1 MIKFFCHK
9 LKTMKT
15 KIILITILS
24 LLTFT
29 SYSQNSKEKEPKS
42 TTTNF
47 ELKTSSIEKLQ
58 TFNWNTLKE
67 MFKEN
72 EDDQEIT
79 IGFIYENK
87 AQIDDSKV
95 KIDNFEIKLS
105 GKTSDLD
112 KMTKRLKKSFDKL
125 EELKNK
131 N

>member
-1 MIKFFCHK
+1 
-9 LKTMKT
+9 MKT

-29 SYSQNSKEKEPKS
+29 SYGQNSKEKEPKS

-47 ELKTSSIEKLQ
+47 ELKTSSIEKLH
-58 TFNWNTLKE
+58 TFNWNALKE
-67 MFKEN
+67 IFKEN
-72 EDDQEIT
+72 DDDQEIT

-87 AQIDDSKV
+87 AQIDDTKV

-112 KMTKRLKKSFDKL
+112 KMTKKLKKSFDKL
-125 EELKNK
+125 EEFKNK